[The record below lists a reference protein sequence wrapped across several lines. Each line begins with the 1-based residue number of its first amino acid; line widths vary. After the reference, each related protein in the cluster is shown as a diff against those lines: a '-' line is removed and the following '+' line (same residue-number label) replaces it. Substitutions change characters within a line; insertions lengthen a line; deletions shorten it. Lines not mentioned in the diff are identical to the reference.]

1 MPSKPVNPNEFL
13 LIPKWINEDYFV
25 PILEKDMGNFEKIV
39 SFLPIAAT
47 APGENYTSIMVRVVI
62 VYLSKD
68 GSKEDVS
75 YILKTGLDVNKG
87 GAMVEQIGMFP
98 REKEMYQ
105 HHIPLF
111 GKLYKEAGIEVE
123 LAPKCVHI
131 EETPERITMVFE
143 DLKRKNFRN
152 IDRLKGLDL
161 PHMRCVLR
169 KLAELHAASAVYRE
183 INGPYDTK
191 YSKNM
196 FSEENRELLT
206 KVREFREPQYQK
218 AMLEWGI
225 PDIERYIKKSPSA
238 TKFIEETLRL
248 NKADEK
254 SFNVLNH
261 GDSWCNNIM
270 FKYKENGE
278 VDSTLFVDLQLC
290 KWGSPAQDLW
300 YVIVSSASL
309 DIKVK
314 EFDHFI
320 KIYHERLSECL
331 NLLNYSKP
339 VPTLRDVHVMMIKGG
354 TWGYVTANGVM
365 VAVLMPSDKDS
376 NMDKMLSPG
385 PESDAFRHKTFT
397 NPLYVK
403 AMKQLLPFFDQR
415 GVLDFD

>member
-1 MPSKPVNPNEFL
+1 MSSKPVNPNEFL
-13 LIPKWINEDYFV
+13 LIPKWINEEYFV
-25 PILEKDMGNFEKIV
+25 PILEKDVDKFEKII
-39 SFLPIAAT
+39 SFSPIAAT

-68 GSKEDVS
+68 GSEEQVS

-105 HHIPLF
+105 HHIPQF
-111 GKLYKEAGIEVE
+111 VKLYKDAGIDVE
-123 LAPKCVHI
+123 LAPKCVHT
-131 EETPERITMVFE
+131 EETPERITIVFE
-143 DLKRKNFRN
+143 DLKTNNFRN
-152 IDRLKGLDL
+152 VDRLEGLDFV
-161 PHMRCVLR
+161 HMRCVLR
-169 KLAELHAASAVYRE
+169 KLAEFHAASAVYRE
-183 INGPYDTK
+183 VNGPYDTR
-191 YSKNM
+191 YNKNM
-196 FSEENRELLT
+196 FCEENRVLFT
-206 KVREFREPQYQK
+206 KVREIREPQYQK

-225 PDIERYIKKSPSA
+225 PDIERYIKKSPEA
-238 TKFIEETLRL
+238 PKFFEETLKL
-248 NKADEK
+248 NEVDES

-278 VDSTLFVDLQLC
+278 IDRTLFVDLQLC

-320 KIYHERLSECL
+320 QIYHERLSECL
-331 NLLNYSKP
+331 KLLNYSKP
-339 VPTLRDVHVMMIKGG
+339 VPSLRDVHVMMIQGS

-385 PESDAFRHKTFT
+385 PEADAFRHRTFT

-403 AMKQLLPFFDQR
+403 AMKQLLPFFDNR

>member
-13 LIPKWINEDYFV
+13 LIPQWINEEYFV
-25 PILEKDMGNFEKIV
+25 PILEKDVEKFEKII
-39 SFLPIAAT
+39 SFSPIAAT

-68 GSKEDVS
+68 GSEEQVS

-105 HHIPLF
+105 HYIPHF
-111 GKLYKEAGIEVE
+111 AKLYIEAGIDVE
-123 LAPKCVHI
+123 LAPKCVHT
-131 EETPERITMVFE
+131 EETPERITIVFE
-143 DLKRKNFRN
+143 DLKRNNFRN

-161 PHMRCVLR
+161 AHMRCVLR
-169 KLAELHAASAVYRE
+169 KLAELHAASAVFRE
-183 INGPYDTK
+183 VNGPYHTR
-191 YSKNM
+191 YNKNM
-196 FSEENRELLT
+196 FCKENRELLT
-206 KVREFREPQYQK
+206 KISDMRDPQFKK

-225 PDIERYIKKSPSA
+225 PEIERYINKSPPA
-238 TKFIEETLRL
+238 HKFVKETLKL
-248 NKADEK
+248 NEVDEK

-270 FKYKENGE
+270 FNYKENGE
-278 VDSTLFVDLQLC
+278 IDRTLFVDLQLC

-300 YVIVSSASL
+300 YVIVSSAAL

-320 KIYHERLSECL
+320 QIYHEHLSEYL
-331 NLLNYSKP
+331 KLLNYSKP
-339 VPTLRDVHVMMIKGG
+339 VPTLRDVHEMMIKGSS
-354 TWGYVTANGVM
+354 WGYVTATGVL
-365 VAVLMPSDKDS
+365 VAVLLPSDKDS

-385 PESDAFRHKTFT
+385 PEADAFRHRTFT

-403 AMKQLLPFFDQR
+403 AMKQLLPFFDRR